1 MGSQTYTHTHTRVCI
16 LVLLR
21 DLHRPMVLFKLEE
34 NGLSPHPRFFFMGP
48 ARPYAL
54 FKKRSR
60 RVVLI
65 LLLFESGN
73 ELGSIKLLLN
83 FFFLRLNSL
92 QRFRCSLARSHLSTA
107 TPNWVSFSFGAA
119 FICDL
124 LFSFIGPGRVE
135 ERGWWLRS

>member
-1 MGSQTYTHTHTRVCI
+1 
-16 LVLLR
+16 
-21 DLHRPMVLFKLEE
+21 
-34 NGLSPHPRFFFMGP
+34 MGP

-83 FFFLRLNSL
+83 FFFLASEFAAAFPVQLG
-92 QRFRCSLARSHLSTA
+92 SLAPVHGDSKLGVVFFRGGIHL
-107 TPNWVSFSFGAA
+107 
-119 FICDL
+119 
-124 LFSFIGPGRVE
+124 
-135 ERGWWLRS
+135 